1 MNIPV
6 TVFMCICWSMFPLF
20 WKIYSLKG
28 SRLAPGSNL
37 SRDIWTHA
45 CVDKIPQPDSAHQS
59 KHIRWRLQKK
69 WCVLHWRWAH
79 MASTILMR
87 TTAASTHP
95 GAVLGMKL
103 PCFHS
108 SFLPQTKNRQM
119 RASDLPLWSQCPK
132 GCQPVRSVSS
142 WPWWSRHDLDR
153 IKGLETILF
162 LSLLRLDSSTHV
174 EEQMKHRSRVG
185 ARVYRNWKITLA
197 QDGQRLEPFWAS
209 SSWKRTDPL
218 LVLLLQDTHTTEVFL
233 FKSLFL

>member
-28 SRLAPGSNL
+28 SRLAPDSNL
-37 SRDIWTHA
+37 SGDIWTHA

-69 WCVLHWRWAH
+69 K
-79 MASTILMR
+79 MR
-87 TTAASTHP
+87 TAVKVSTHGLYHP
-95 GAVLGMKL
+95 DEDDSGQD
-103 PCFHS
+103 S
-108 SFLPQTKNRQM
+108 SRCCARHEVAMFSLQFPPTDQR
-119 RASDLPLWSQCPK
+119 PLWSQCPM

-142 WPWWSRHDLDR
+142 WPWWSRHDR

-162 LSLLRLDSSTHV
+162 LSLLRLDSSTHI
-174 EEQMKHRSRVG
+174 EEQMKHRAWVG

-197 QDGQRLEPFWAS
+197 QDAQRFEPFWAS
-209 SSWKRTDPL
+209 SAWKRTDPL
-218 LVLLLQDTHTTEVFL
+218 LMLLLQDTHTTQVFL